1 MMLWEEAGLRSSEFV
16 SRRLSLAFDPALEEP
31 RLERRGAAG
40 LGESPRLWIWG
51 CFRLDVPAAKVL
63 VGAVK
68 GMQTRF
74 TDVSV
79 SMAPSTSRFAA
90 LTLTAM
96 DLQPVPASRTLLLAV
111 AGAVE
116 NTGMVWKDGRKSV
129 SDWGKAPTRCEI
141 IAGTVSIRTGA
152 AAATVYALDGKG
164 NRKGVVPST
173 LQDGTL
179 TFSIGPEYA
188 TLWYEIAAR

>member
-1 MMLWEEAGLRSSEFV
+1 M
-16 SRRLSLAFDPALEEP
+16 
-31 RLERRGAAG
+31 
-40 LGESPRLWIWG
+40 WIWG

-79 SMAPSTSRFAA
+79 SLAPSTSRFAA
-90 LTLTAM
+90 FTLTAM
-96 DLQPVPASRTLLLAV
+96 DLQLVPASRTLLLAV

-152 AAATVYALDGKG
+152 AAATVYPFLFNRAAFG
-164 NRKGVVPST
+164 NKKRPVRG
-173 LQDGTL
+173 D
-179 TFSIGPEYA
+179 IR
-188 TLWYEIAAR
+188 I